1 MTYIRY
7 IISVQKYID
16 NSGMAKNG
24 TWGTDVEMLCFSHIL
39 KLMCM
44 FLMLVVTFGLFLAQ
58 LTLKGDYHASI
69 IS

>member
-7 IISVQKYID
+7 IISVQEYID
-16 NSGMAKNG
+16 NSGMARNG
-24 TWGTDVEMLCFSHIL
+24 TWDTDVKCYVSVTCL